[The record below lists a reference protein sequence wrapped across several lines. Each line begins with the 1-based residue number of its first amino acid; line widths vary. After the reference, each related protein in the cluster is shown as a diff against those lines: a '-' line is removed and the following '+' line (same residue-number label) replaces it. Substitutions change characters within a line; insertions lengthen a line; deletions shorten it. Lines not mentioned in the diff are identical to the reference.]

1 MSEKFKI
8 IIRVIISFSLG
19 AIFNKVFSS
28 TNRLVGATDEYSYEI
43 PFIYILTISEI
54 LIILATTSIIGIFLY
69 FYFNKSKSSQNDI
82 SKIYRLII
90 ESEILLFSF
99 IIGTSKWQ
107 KIISKDIFNINQ
119 LINNHSLNEVILFF
133 IFIAFSSIVLSA
145 NEIKSKKLVK
155 LYSSSWWLGWKHCYL
170 DDTLLETINFE
181 KFDLKLASFL
191 REEDKLEKLIES
203 IVSSIKNDLD
213 KLKANGVI

>member
-8 IIRVIISFSLG
+8 IIRVIFSFSLG

-28 TNRLVGATDEYSYEI
+28 TNRLVGATNEYSYEI

-133 IFIAFSSIVLSA
+133 IFIAFS
-145 NEIKSKKLVK
+145 
-155 LYSSSWWLGWKHCYL
+155 
-170 DDTLLETINFE
+170 
-181 KFDLKLASFL
+181 
-191 REEDKLEKLIES
+191 
-203 IVSSIKNDLD
+203 
-213 KLKANGVI
+213 